1 MTIPVTDIHYTRKR
15 FDTVLLIIFS
25 ANYLEG
31 G

>member
-1 MTIPVTDIHYTRKR
+1 MAIHYNRKR